1 VWKWLF
7 RKRAREQEI
16 NAELQYHQEMLS
28 RDGVERGLT
37 SAEAEAAA
45 RRRLGNATSIRE
57 TVSEIWGWPAAES
70 IGNDIHYALRSLR
83 KNPRFTLAA
92 VLSLG
97 LGIGMAT
104 AIFTLV
110 NSILLHSLPYA
121 DADRLVMLWSEN
133 KVQGW
138 DHEKMSYP
146 EMLDWEKTSIFDR
159 VVGFV
164 PNMGTITAPGEPEL
178 VHGYAVTPG
187 ALAMLGVRPLLGR
200 SFTPQEERRGG
211 AGAVILRYNV
221 WQRRF
226 GGDPNVVGQTL
237 LFNDTQRTIAGVMPP
252 EFEFFN
258 RESDLIFPAYLDPSN
273 FTYRGRFLRVMARL
287 KSGLSLR
294 EAQTRVNVVAANLA
308 AQYPDSNR
316 GWTISLVP
324 LPIDTAGP
332 IRPALL
338 MLMGAV
344 GMVMLIACSNVACL
358 LLAQAGARSKELAVR
373 LALGATRWRLARQV
387 LIESLLLAL
396 LGGVFGLGLSESAIR
411 YSQNILPDRYSSA
424 RYLLQLDQ
432 IHVDGWVLA
441 FAGLVVLVSAGSFGL
456 APALRAAKSDL
467 NEGLKET
474 GRGSSSGRRARR
486 GQNLLVVAQLA
497 VAVVLVI
504 GAGLLI
510 KSFARLYEQ
519 GPGFRP
525 DNLKTVD
532 VQLPAFELQGRSR
545 EQYQKWTRTN
555 YELVMDRIGSLPGI
569 EAIASVNDLPVN
581 GFYWLNDFTLE
592 NRAQRD
598 PSDSVRAIDRTVWP
612 AYFETMDI
620 PLLSGRYL
628 SRRDTPQPLVV
639 VINDAFVKHYLDGQ
653 NPIGRRVKQGPP
665 QSLSPWHT
673 IIGVVAGERS
683 GGMDEEPRPMIYYSA
698 SQYPQGFFH
707 LIVRSHADLAA
718 TVALLRSELKKINPK
733 IAPYAP
739 TTFDTLVLDSTWR
752 VRCSMLLLG
761 VLAAVS
767 LITAIVGVYGVIDYG
782 VSERASEIGIRMAL
796 GASGGDVLK
805 MITWEGVRV
814 AAAGIAL
821 GLGLASVLSRLL
833 STLLFNVR
841 PIDGW
846 IYAGVAALL
855 VAVSALA
862 SFTPAQ
868 RGARLDPISTLRHQ

>member
-1 VWKWLF
+1 
-7 RKRAREQEI
+7 
-16 NAELQYHQEMLS
+16 
-28 RDGVERGLT
+28 
-37 SAEAEAAA
+37 
-45 RRRLGNATSIRE
+45 
-57 TVSEIWGWPAAES
+57 
-70 IGNDIHYALRSLR
+70 
-83 KNPRFTLAA
+83 
-92 VLSLG
+92 
-97 LGIGMAT
+97 
-104 AIFTLV
+104 
-110 NSILLHSLPYA
+110 
-121 DADRLVMLWSEN
+121 
-133 KVQGW
+133 
-138 DHEKMSYP
+138 
-146 EMLDWEKTSIFDR
+146 
-159 VVGFV
+159 
-164 PNMGTITAPGEPEL
+164 
-178 VHGYAVTPG
+178 
-187 ALAMLGVRPLLGR
+187 
-200 SFTPQEERRGG
+200 
-211 AGAVILRYNV
+211 
-221 WQRRF
+221 
-226 GGDPNVVGQTL
+226 
-237 LFNDTQRTIAGVMPP
+237 
-252 EFEFFN
+252 
-258 RESDLIFPAYLDPSN
+258 
-273 FTYRGRFLRVMARL
+273 
-287 KSGLSLR
+287 
-294 EAQTRVNVVAANLA
+294 
-308 AQYPDSNR
+308 
-316 GWTISLVP
+316 
-324 LPIDTAGP
+324 
-332 IRPALL
+332 
-338 MLMGAV
+338 
-344 GMVMLIACSNVACL
+344 
-358 LLAQAGARSKELAVR
+358 
-373 LALGATRWRLARQV
+373 
-387 LIESLLLAL
+387 
-396 LGGVFGLGLSESAIR
+396 
-411 YSQNILPDRYSSA
+411 
-424 RYLLQLDQ
+424 
-432 IHVDGWVLA
+432 
-441 FAGLVVLVSAGSFGL
+441 
-456 APALRAAKSDL
+456 
-467 NEGLKET
+467 
-474 GRGSSSGRRARR
+474 
-486 GQNLLVVAQLA
+486 LVVAQLA